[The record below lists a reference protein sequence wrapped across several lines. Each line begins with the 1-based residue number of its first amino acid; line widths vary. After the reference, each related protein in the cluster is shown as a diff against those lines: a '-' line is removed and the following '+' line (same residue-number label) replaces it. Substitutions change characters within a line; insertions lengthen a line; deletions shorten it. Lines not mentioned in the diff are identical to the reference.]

1 MAEEEGKKK
10 RSLWLKLLLIFVI
23 VAVLGVGGFFGYQ
36 YFMDQQDQD
45 PEQVEEEATPDH
57 PEDTEMVEL
66 DPFVVNLAD
75 PLGRRYLRATIE
87 VETVDSNAAEDL
99 QDKQAQVRD
108 SVLMLLSSKTFEDIR
123 AMDQKIQLR
132 HEIVERLNQ
141 VIGQGRV
148 VKVYFTEFVVQ

>member
-23 VAVLGVGGFFGYQ
+23 VAVLGVGGFFGDQ